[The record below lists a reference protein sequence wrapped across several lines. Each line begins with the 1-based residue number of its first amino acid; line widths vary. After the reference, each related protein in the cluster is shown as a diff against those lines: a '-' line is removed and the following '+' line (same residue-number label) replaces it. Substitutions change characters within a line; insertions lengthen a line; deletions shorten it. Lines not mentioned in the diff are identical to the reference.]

1 MDLLDF
7 IQSET
12 DIKNLN
18 VVLTDLN
25 GIFRG
30 KKLPISQINKIP
42 WPSFQSLDAL
52 GKQSESYHQYLPMLI
67 LLLQM

>member
-1 MDLLDF
+1 MADKQRKKLMELLDF

-18 VVLTDLN
+18 VVLIDLN

-30 KKLPISQINKIP
+30 RKLPISQINKIQNGH
-42 WPSFQSLDAL
+42 FRMQFL
-52 GKQSESYHQYLPMLI
+52 Y
-67 LLLQM
+67 